1 MKNLIKLF
9 CIIVLTLSLNSCA
22 TYQVSTVG
30 HEGVEEITNMNQL
43 RWKMKTDWRFQ
54 QDYINFAMNQPYSWY
69 REYYSNN
76 FMWQN
81 GFNSQWSFYANRY
94 QMWTNWSMNSNSWW
108 GPNWHRPYGGNNW
121 GSPFGNNTG
130 WNGYLA
136 GYGYNGWHQ
145 VYPYM
150 YGRRGLRG
158 RSNTALYSYINRS
171 NSSNRSSLLLD
182 SKVSTSVGRTYNSNT
197 ASLIENTIIRNNN
210 KPRIV
215 RNKPVI
221 NSKPVVVVKPIKNK
235 PWYNNT
241 NNNKPIW
248 NSNSSSRPILNNSKP
263 SYNSNRSNS
272 KPIRSSIPP
281 TTTNSSRKGPGRK

>member
-1 MKNLIKLF
+1 MKNLIKLLL
-9 CIIVLTLSLNSCA
+9 ILVLTLSVNSCS
-22 TYQVSTVG
+22 TYQISTVG
-30 HEGVEEITNMNQL
+30 HDDVEEITNMNQL

-69 REYYSNN
+69 RDYYSNN

-108 GPNWHRPYGGNNW
+108 GPNWHRPFGGNAY
-121 GSPFGNNTG
+121 GYGYG
-130 WNGYLA
+130 QWNGYSA
-136 GYGYNGWHQ
+136 GYGYNGWHNNI
-145 VYPYM
+145 PYM

-158 RSNTALYSYINRS
+158 RSNTALYSYINRL
-171 NSSNRSSLLLD
+171 NGSSSSRSLLD
-182 SKVSTSVGRTYNSNT
+182 SKVSTSEGRTYISNT
-197 ASLIENTIIRNNN
+197 ASPIENTIIRNNN

-221 NSKPVVVVKPIKNK
+221 NSRPVVIIKPIKNK

-241 NNNKPIW
+241 NNNKPIIRN
-248 NSNSSSRPILNNSKP
+248 NSNSRPVINNSSSRP
-263 SYNSNRSNS
+263 NSNSR
-272 KPIRSSIPP
+272 PIRSSVPKNNSN
-281 TTTNSSRKGPGRK
+281 TNRKGKIPR

>member
-1 MKNLIKLF
+1 MKNLIKLI

-22 TYQVSTVG
+22 TYQVSTLG
-30 HEGVEEITNMNQL
+30 NDGVEEITNMNQL

-69 REYYSNN
+69 RDYYSNN

-94 QMWTNWSMNSNSWW
+94 QMWTSWSMNSNSWW
-108 GPNWHRPYGGNNW
+108 GPNWHRPFGGNVY
-121 GSPFGNNTG
+121 GYGYG
-130 WNGYLA
+130 QWNGYSA
-136 GYGYNGWHQ
+136 GYGYNGWHNNI
-145 VYPYM
+145 PYM

-272 KPIRSSIPP
+272 KPIRSSVPP

>member
-1 MKNLIKLF
+1 MKNLIKLI

-22 TYQVSTVG
+22 TYQVSTLG
-30 HEGVEEITNMNQL
+30 NDGVEEITNMNQL

-69 REYYSNN
+69 RDYYSNN

-108 GPNWHRPYGGNNW
+108 GPNWHRPLGGNVY
-121 GSPFGNNTG
+121 GYGYG
-130 WNGYLA
+130 QWNGYSA
-136 GYGYNGWHQ
+136 GYGYNGWHNNI
-145 VYPYM
+145 PYM

-158 RSNTALYSYINRS
+158 RSNSAVYSYINRS
-171 NSSNRSSLLLD
+171 NSSRSYSILLD
-182 SKVSTSVGRTYNSNT
+182 SEGSTSDSRTYIKNNT

-272 KPIRSSIPP
+272 KPIRSSVIIK
-281 TTTNSSRKGPGRK
+281 TTKSSRKGPGRK